1 MKVYDATQN
10 YNKKPIRIKKC
21 DGCTVKLNDLYPGYV
36 TVSLRYKG
44 EDFMEIE
51 DVIEVWNKGNK
62 MFFKRG

>member
-1 MKVYDATQN
+1 MKVYDATLN
-10 YNKKPIRIKKC
+10 YNNEPTRIKKC

-51 DVIEVWNKGNK
+51 DVIEVWNKGSK